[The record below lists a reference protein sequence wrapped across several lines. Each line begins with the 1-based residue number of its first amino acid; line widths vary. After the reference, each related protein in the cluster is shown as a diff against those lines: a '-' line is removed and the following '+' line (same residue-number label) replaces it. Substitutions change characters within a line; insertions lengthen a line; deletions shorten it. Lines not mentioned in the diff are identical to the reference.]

1 MAGRGRLNVVAS
13 QQAWFTTTTTEA
25 TDDLVPGIPI
35 TYAELYING
44 VAQTLGYSYELVD
57 SNIMLADPVPAG
69 THIMISIR

>member
-1 MAGRGRLNVVAS
+1 MVAS
-13 QQAWFTTTTTEA
+13 QQPWFTTTTEA
-25 TDDLVPGIPI
+25 TDVLVPGIPI